1 MLDTEGEAM
10 VEEIHTRQ
18 KMTHIIDLNELTTNR
33 EILQSYWDD
42 LEHRIK
48 DLFFWPMN
56 YSATT
61 EMTRT
66 VRDNNAIKIEN
77 KTGTSKV
84 GAISKAQKS
93 RKTFFRKKLE
103 SFGLFFQ
110 KMSHSAKKYKNG
122 DSLGFINI
130 NSVAKY

>member
-1 MLDTEGEAM
+1 M
-10 VEEIHTRQ
+10 VEEIYTRQ
-18 KMTHIIDLNELTTNR
+18 KMTHIIVLNELTTNR
-33 EILQSYWDD
+33 EILQSYRDD
-42 LEHRIK
+42 LEHRIR
-48 DLFFWPMN
+48 DSFFWPMN

-61 EMTRT
+61 EMTTT

-84 GAISKAQKS
+84 GAISKAQRS

-103 SFGLFFQ
+103 SFGLFSF
-110 KMSHSAKKYKNG
+110 KKGRIVPKKYKNG
-122 DSLGFINI
+122 DPLGFINI